1 MGLAWQQGPLAAGS
15 IGRFLVPDPLPD
27 TFPFAEPLRRRMR
40 VKFGGEWIADSEDV
54 VLLHE
59 PGRYP
64 VAYFPLGDLTPEVL
78 QPSERVT
85 DHRLFGATSWYTVRA
100 GGRTTARGAW
110 HHVQL
115 PTYAAEL
122 RERVAFAWRAMEGFY
137 EEDERILGH
146 ATDSYH
152 RIDIR
157 QTSRRLVVHVGD
169 RLVAETPSS
178 PTGST
183 GG

>member
-1 MGLAWQQGPLAAGS
+1 M
-15 IGRFLVPDPLPD
+15 
-27 TFPFAEPLRRRMR
+27 
-40 VKFGGEWIADSEDV
+40 
-54 VLLHE
+54 
-59 PGRYP
+59 
-64 VAYFPLGDLTPEVL
+64 
-78 QPSERVT
+78 
-85 DHRLFGATSWYTVRA
+85 
-100 GGRTTARGAW
+100 
-110 HHVQL
+110 QL